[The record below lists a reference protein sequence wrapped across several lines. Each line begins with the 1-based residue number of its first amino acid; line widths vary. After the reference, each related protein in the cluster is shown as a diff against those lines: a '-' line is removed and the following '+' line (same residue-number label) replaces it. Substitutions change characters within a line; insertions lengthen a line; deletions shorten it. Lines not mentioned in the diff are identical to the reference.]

1 MASRCSSARR
11 GRRVLRVSLRLSVLC
26 LLCVLSI
33 PRSAI
38 YAQGN
43 DRARIESA
51 ARRANERIR
60 ALQKEAE
67 SLVARER
74 TLLVELRRLEVD
86 RDLKAAELE
95 RVETDL
101 ETTSTELAA
110 IGAKLAPLEHA
121 VQAERPQV
129 EARLVELYKLGKPG
143 YLRLLLNVQNG
154 RGLGRA
160 YRTVAALERLDRD
173 RIARHAKTLDA
184 LRQTRATLEARQRR
198 ALVLQRAAAQ
208 ARQALDRAVA
218 ARTSLIRSLDTRRDL
233 NAQLA
238 GELQVAHRKLQESLT
253 QLAAGRPTPAAA
265 ALPLAPFR
273 GDLAWPVNGAVIGR
287 FGRDRRAPAAAR
299 RNGIEIAARPG
310 TPVHAV
316 HEGRVAYAEPFTGLG
331 NLVIVD
337 HGDQAYTLY
346 GYLGSVAVKAGAAI
360 DRGDTVGV
368 AGEGPSGQQAVYF
381 ELRIDGKAVN
391 PVEWLRK

>member
-1 MASRCSSARR
+1 MANRSSSL
-11 GRRVLRVSLRLSVLC
+11 GLLVVLTV
-26 LLCVLSI
+26 
-33 PRSAI
+33 ATMH
-38 YAQGN
+38 AQTP

-51 ARRANERIR
+51 SRRANERIR
-60 ALQKEAE
+60 ELQKEADG
-67 SLVARER
+67 LVAQER

-95 RVETDL
+95 RIEADL
-101 ETTSTELAA
+101 QSTSAELADIA
-110 IGAKLAPLEHA
+110 AKLVPLEEA
-121 VQAERPQV
+121 VMTERPQV
-129 EARLVELYKLGKPG
+129 EARLVELYKLGRPG
-143 YLRLLLNVQNG
+143 YLRLLLNVQDV
-154 RGLGRA
+154 RSMGRA

-198 ALVLQRAAAQ
+198 ARVLQSAAQQ

-218 ARTSLIRSLDTRRDL
+218 ARTAMVRSLDSRRDL

-238 GELQVAHRKLQESLT
+238 GELQVAHRNLQESLT
-253 QLAAGRPTPAAA
+253 QLASGRAAVATA
-265 ALPLAPFR
+265 ALPLRPFR
-273 GDLAWPVNGAVIGR
+273 GDLAWPVNGNITAR
-287 FGRDRRAPAAAR
+287 FGRDRRSPAATH
-299 RNGIEIAARPG
+299 RNGIEIAARAG

-316 HEGRVAYAEPFTGLG
+316 HEGRVAYAEPFTGFS

-346 GYLGSVAVKAGAAI
+346 GYLASVAVRAGTAI
-360 DRGDTVGV
+360 DGGDIVGV

-391 PVEWLRK
+391 PVEWLRKNR